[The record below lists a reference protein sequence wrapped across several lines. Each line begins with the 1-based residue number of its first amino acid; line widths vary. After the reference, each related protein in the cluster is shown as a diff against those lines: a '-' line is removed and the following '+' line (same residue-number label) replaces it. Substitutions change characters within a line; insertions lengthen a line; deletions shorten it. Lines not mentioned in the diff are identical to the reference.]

1 MNVQTGDRARL
12 PISRSKASEPA
23 EIANEDGRHNAAR
36 ENQLGDL
43 HTRHI
48 AGMSVF
54 KNIRH
59 IKCAFV
65 TVRKGT
71 VWSVEDQNG
80 GAGSLTF
87 TRPEPS

>member
-1 MNVQTGDRARL
+1 MIVQTGDRAKL
-12 PISRSKASEPA
+12 PISRSKASKPA
-23 EIANEDGRHNAAR
+23 EIANEDGKHNAAR
-36 ENQLGDL
+36 ANPLVDL

-48 AGMSVF
+48 AGMSVS
-54 KNIRH
+54 KSISH

-87 TRPEPS
+87 TRPEQS